1 MMIGIGTPRNNS
13 KMDRPM
19 EASLVMVR
27 AGRKSHEPGFV
38 TVAAQALVGGIRT
51 LGRGTSVVLSRR
63 AAERTNVCRSGHGL
77 KPWMFCQA
85 RQLGVS

>member
-1 MMIGIGTPRNNS
+1 MIGIGTPRNNS

-27 AGRKSHEPGFV
+27 AD
-38 TVAAQALVGGIRT
+38 AVGDIRA

-77 KPWMFCQA
+77 KPWMFRQA